1 MYNIGQFCCCY
12 LYAVLLVNSNRKK
25 LSMFIYR
32 FCIIIPLR
40 FGLRIYRILGTLKD

>member
-25 LSMFIYR
+25 LSMFVY
-32 FCIIIPLR
+32 R